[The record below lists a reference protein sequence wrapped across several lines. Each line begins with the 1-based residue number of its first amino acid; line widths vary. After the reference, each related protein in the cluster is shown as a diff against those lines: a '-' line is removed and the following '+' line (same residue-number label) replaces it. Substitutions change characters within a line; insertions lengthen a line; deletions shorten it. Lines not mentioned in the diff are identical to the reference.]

1 MSLGSLIQ
9 SIKNYNPE
17 ADFDLLEYAYKFGG
31 NVTPDKKENQELHIF
46 RTALELPKSL
56 SILN

>member
-17 ADFDLLEYAYKFGG
+17 ADFDLLEYVCNSLKITLFKTRFIRSDDD
-31 NVTPDKKENQELHIF
+31 NIHTLM
-46 RTALELPKSL
+46 AL
-56 SILN
+56 I